1 MLIALQPRQRKRH
14 DRRFRHTGVYV
25 LSWCKCRRFRRLEGW
40 RGFWVKFVRFNEL
53 FDWARETQN
62 IIFDADKDGLEG
74 LPAGDPRSKFGSTTT
89 NADLRVRKPI
99 NCSQVSRSRS
109 APLASAGLP
118 RLHIWCNAAT
128 SGPSAMEHSLTPW
141 PAAWENSTAPEDRK
155 DKVIRAPRELKE
167 RSKRE
172 RP

>member
-1 MLIALQPRQRKRH
+1 MQSIQEVGGMEGLLGQVDEIQRVIRLGTKNSEH
-14 DRRFRHTGVYV
+14 N
-25 LSWCKCRRFRRLEGW
+25 FRRWEG
-40 RGFWVKFVRFNEL
+40 R
-53 FDWARETQN
+53 
-62 IIFDADKDGLEG
+62 LEG
-74 LPAGDPRSKFGSTTT
+74 LPAGDPRCKLGSTTT

-109 APLASAGLP
+109 APLASARLP
-118 RLHIWCNAAT
+118 RLHIWRNAAT